1 MQVFINKCDA
11 ADEEMIELVEM
22 EVRELL
28 TEMGF
33 DGDEVPVVK
42 GSALCALEDKSP
54 EMGVDAVAKL
64 MGKTSTSTT
73 ILR

>member
-1 MQVFINKCDA
+1 
-11 ADEEMIELVEM
+11 MIELVEM

-64 MGKTSTSTT
+64 MGKT
-73 ILR
+73 